1 MRSYNYLDLK
11 SLVRYIVSFRNE
23 NHFHEEV
30 VEMIYKRLYDK
41 LDPEDMMV
49 GAVYT
54 RRGGIDIC
62 PSRATSMDVLD
73 MNLISPSTLCM
84 KRFRQ

>member
-1 MRSYNYLDLK
+1 
-11 SLVRYIVSFRNE
+11 
-23 NHFHEEV
+23 
-30 VEMIYKRLYDK
+30 MIYKRLYDK

-84 KRFRQ
+84 KRIRL